1 LSASG
6 LAKAI
11 AKTSEYIDKEI
22 DSKTVG
28 EFFEMVRQTKTRG
41 PARLSNEEGDD
52 DMKITSKELQAR
64 HKITSE
70 DVLDIHADYG
80 DDEMDVAPSGN
91 HSAQLQMMAGAAM
104 EALENLKRPKLTE
117 QQKASVLNEVSEALI
132 RISQYVSRNITAAS
146 SQEMAIIE
154 RMRNHNTQMQG
165 QISTM
170 AYHVGVV
177 LRALGSTS
185 VKVDTRQQPDRIV
198 LDTAQASAQALKELV
213 DQLQRMVG

>member
-1 LSASG
+1 MAAG
-6 LAKAI
+6 G
-11 AKTSEYIDKEI
+11 T
-22 DSKTVG
+22 G
-28 EFFEMVRQTKTRG
+28 
-41 PARLSNEEGDD
+41 
-52 DMKITSKELQAR
+52 MKISSKDLQAR

-70 DVLDIHADYG
+70 DLTSEDVLDIHAAY
-80 DDEMDVAPSGN
+80 DDDMDFAPPAGN
-91 HSAQLQMMAGAAM
+91 HSSQLQMMAGAAM
-104 EALENLKRPKLTE
+104 ESLENLKRPKLTE
-117 QQKASVLNEVSEALI
+117 QQRASVLNEVSEALI
-132 RISQYVSRNITAAS
+132 QISQYVSRNITAAS
-146 SQEMAIIE
+146 SNEMAIVE
-154 RMRNHNTQMQG
+154 RMKSHNTQMQG